1 MPKSTNAHGATYAG
15 HVDVTPPGVTPQW
28 EQLALFEVPRETSE
42 SDAASTTVGEAVDA
56 PRKPGRPKGSRNKT
70 TASAG
75 NAAGSGSTGLA

>member
-28 EQLALFEVPRETSE
+28 EQLALFEVPRETSP
-42 SDAASTTVGEAVDA
+42 STTVGEAVDA